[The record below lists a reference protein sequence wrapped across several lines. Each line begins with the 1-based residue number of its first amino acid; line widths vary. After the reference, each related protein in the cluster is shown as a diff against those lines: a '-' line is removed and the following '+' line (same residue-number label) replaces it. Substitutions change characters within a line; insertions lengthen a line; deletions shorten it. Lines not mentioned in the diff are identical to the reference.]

1 MTPTELLESVRR
13 VEVRTNRLVND
24 TMVGAY
30 LSHFK
35 GRGMDFEELRAY
47 RAGKPNRRHFSSL
60 EFEGIRNQ
68 LNGHH
73 E

>member
-1 MTPTELLESVRR
+1 MTLPELLESVRR
-13 VEVRTNRLVND
+13 VEVRTNHLVKD
-24 TMVGAY
+24 TMVGVC

-35 GRGMDFEELRAY
+35 RRGMDFKELCVY
-47 RAGKPNRRHFSSL
+47 RADKPNRRHFNSL

-73 E
+73 G